1 MQLILISALL
11 DIHALLPPPPTEL
24 LHPFSLLC
32 NFPTPPKGK
41 IYQEALGQRAPSPPG
56 PRGPSPTS
64 ELCGQAGHHGLLPPL
79 CAQFDLLQDSD
90 CDNDKQAAGQRADGN
105 HEENI
110 PIQVF
115 CLTFVT
121 LHQREPFGYNC
132 TVQQICDLMIST
144 TDLCSSLETKTYSTL
159 WFADICTIQP
169 KSSQSSPQHSS
180 LLGVPHQG
188 VCVLFTNADGVLT
201 S

>member
-1 MQLILISALL
+1 MPPLPL
-11 DIHALLPPPPTEL
+11 DPEGRVPPLNCAAKRVTMD
-24 LHPFSLLC
+24 FSLLSV
-32 NFPTPPKGK
+32 P
-41 IYQEALGQRAPSPPG
+41 
-56 PRGPSPTS
+56 
-64 ELCGQAGHHGLLPPL
+64 
-79 CAQFDLLQDSD
+79 QFDLLQDSD